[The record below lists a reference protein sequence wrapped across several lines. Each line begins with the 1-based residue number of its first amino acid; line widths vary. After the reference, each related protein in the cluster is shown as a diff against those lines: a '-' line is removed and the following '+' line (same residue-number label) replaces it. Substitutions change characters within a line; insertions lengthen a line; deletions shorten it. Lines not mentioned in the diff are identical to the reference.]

1 MKEKMMKERF
11 GRFLTTLEVQKIY
24 EAQIEIMAG
33 IGVKIEHEKALQLLS
48 DSGASVDHEKKIAK
62 IPQSLVEKC
71 LARVPGKV
79 VYGGRVKEQDRVLIP
94 DQAIPYTR
102 TVSGADMI
110 VDPETGDVRKSS
122 IKDVENWIRLVDALD
137 FDFVTSIYPDPDEVP
152 VKIRDIQIASIAFQ
166 NTTKP
171 FVIGPYNENSLKY
184 MIEMGLAIRGSKEKF
199 KKRPPFSILIASI
212 SPLQLPKNQV
222 EMIFMGCEAGVPLE
236 LMPMPMAGI
245 SAPATIPGVVIISG
259 VEALTMNVI
268 AQLITPDTPVV
279 FSPRTTYLDMA
290 VGVYAVGLEYGMISA
305 VQAQMAREKY
315 GMSSNVF
322 GPHTTSA
329 VNDNQAMI
337 ESVLCSIFPVFSGAT
352 VVGGAGSIEGGITA
366 DPAHV
371 VIADEILKM
380 EIKAMKGIEVNDD
393 TIGMDVIQ
401 QVGIGKDYLS
411 TQHTLKFFKSSFY
424 RNTLFDLRYRDSWME
439 DGSKDMNMRARE
451 KVLAVMRTYKP
462 TPLDE
467 PILRDLKMIVK
478 SAEHELN

>member
-1 MKEKMMKERF
+1 
-11 GRFLTTLEVQKIY
+11 
-24 EAQIEIMAG
+24 
-33 IGVKIEHEKALQLLS
+33 
-48 DSGASVDHEKKIAK
+48 
-62 IPQSLVEKC
+62 
-71 LARVPGKV
+71 
-79 VYGGRVKEQDRVLIP
+79 
-94 DQAIPYTR
+94 
-102 TVSGADMI
+102 
-110 VDPETGDVRKSS
+110 
-122 IKDVENWIRLVDALD
+122 LVDALD

-199 KKRPPFSILIASI
+199 KMRPSFSILIASI

-222 EMIFMGCEAGVPLE
+222 EMILMGCKTGVPLE

-268 AQLITPDTPVV
+268 AQLIAPDTPVI

-315 GMSSNVF
+315 GMPSNVF

-352 VVGGAGSIEGGITA
+352 IVGGAGSIEGGVTA

-371 VIADEILKM
+371 VIADELLKM
-380 EIKAMKGIEVNDD
+380 EIKAMQGVNVTEE
-393 TIGMDVIQ
+393 TIGLDVIR
-401 QVGIGKDYLS
+401 QVGIGRDYLS
-411 TQHTLKFFKSSFY
+411 TDHTLKFFRSQFY
-424 RNTLFDLRYRDSWME
+424 RCPLFDLRYRDSWKE

-451 KVLAVMRTYKP
+451 RVLSILKEHKP
-462 TPLDE
+462 NPLDE
-467 PILRDLKMIVK
+467 PILKDIKSIVK
-478 SAEHELN
+478 SAEHELT